1 MNGVKRNIE
10 RGAGGIDPAAHRRAD
25 AAGEVQ
31 IVIVAG
37 H

>member
-10 RGAGGIDPAAHRRAD
+10 RGAGEIDSAAHRRAD
-25 AAGEVQ
+25 AADEVQ
-31 IVIVAG
+31 ITIVAG